1 MKEELPD
8 YAKYFAVGLRV
19 EVRFP
24 RSQNTTFHD
33 WATITVFDEDL
44 LVLQLSR
51 DVLPDGIR
59 TDTGTILD
67 IRVGKDGYAYYCRG
81 IIVAEEG
88 PAKLSVRLISDVIPD
103 ELREFYR
110 IDVHIP
116 LTYRIPVGKTAE
128 QIRQEWH
135 DRRYPA
141 PPPEDEQAGEVP
153 AEPPPPPPPLP
164 PVAANISGS
173 GIRIK
178 MREKLSA
185 DALVPLHLHLPLDQ
199 PREIEVVGRV
209 VDVRGLHTKEGTPPL
224 FSTGL
229 HFLHIDERDRDA
241 IVQFVAVAQLERL
254 RELRQGNVSITSLA
268 YPSYA
273 EQVRRRR
280 ILAAFTLFVILA
292 ALVAGLIYWQFTAKK
307 GEIER
312 TYEREIRKYR
322 DNLPVR

>member
-24 RSQNTTFHD
+24 RSHNTTFHD
-33 WATITVFDEDL
+33 WAIIKVFDEDL

-51 DVLPDGIR
+51 DTLPDGIR

-88 PAKLSVRLISDVIPD
+88 PAHLSVRLISDVIPD

-116 LTYRIPVGKTAE
+116 LTYTIPVGKSAE
-128 QIRQEWH
+128 QIHQEWH
-135 DRRYPA
+135 ERRYPP
-141 PPPEDEQAGEVP
+141 PPPEDGEEEEVP
-153 AEPPPPPPPLP
+153 VAPPPPPLP

-178 MREKLSA
+178 MHEKLPA
-185 DALVPLHLHLPLDQ
+185 DTLVPLHLHLPLDQ
-199 PREIEVVGRV
+199 PREIEIIGKV
-209 VDVRGLHTKEGTPPL
+209 VDVIPLHTREGAPPL

-241 IVQFVAVAQLERL
+241 IVQFVAVAQMERL
-254 RELRQGNVSITSLA
+254 RELRQGNVSLTSLA
-268 YPSYA
+268 YSSYA
-273 EQVRRRR
+273 EQIRRRR
-280 ILAAFTLFVILA
+280 ILAAFTLFILMA
-292 ALVAGLIYWQFTAKK
+292 VLVTGLIYWQFTAKK

-322 DNLPVR
+322 DALPLK